1 MPTPNEN
8 ETQQE
13 FINRC
18 IPMVINEGTAQSP
31 EQAFAICQSMFE
43 RNAKMVEILNKIVE
57 LLQSN

>member
-1 MPTPNEN
+1 MPTPTEN

-18 IPMVINEGTAQSP
+18 IPMVINEGTAQNP

-43 RNAKMVEILNKIVE
+43 RNEKMVEILNKILE